1 MKESI
6 FFRCLGNTQNAQ
18 GSSSCGTERPGIAD
32 SNLSP
37 PTHNLLLL
45 YSHFQRMVVV
55 HSKYI
60 IIWIFL
66 ILVHCGTATAF
77 LPLLSTTTTTTVV
90 VVGVSRRRHA
100 QQQRWDRPPILLPT
114 TLLQQ
119 SNHNDNDESKNE
131 MVEPSQE
138 VVQRPPDDELSNFLW
153 KLEEEQQNRSNPLN
167 VLSGSSSSSSSDLPI
182 PFFTSILILL
192 GSLYVTGYGIYIGI
206 YGFPPEGDTSFA
218 SSLPRIF

>member
-1 MKESI
+1 M
-6 FFRCLGNTQNAQ
+6 GNTQNAQ

-77 LPLLSTTTTTTVV
+77 LSLLLSTTTTTTTVV
-90 VVGVSRRRHA
+90 VVGVSRRRRRHA
-100 QQQRWDRPPILLPT
+100 QQQQRWDRPPILLLPT

-119 SNHNDNDESKNE
+119 SNHNDNDDSKNE

-138 VVQRPPDDELSNFLW
+138 VVRPPDDELSNFLW